1 MIIEGLTP
9 LDRSQYP
16 NHSSSSAA
24 NCYELQNGRL
34 QMGGKNYGWRGWGER
49 EKDTKERMEL
59 IKQPSVTAARGMRR
73 AWCVLDSSVSCKASR
88 ASKQEEKLSCM
99 HEWQRERERPRES

>member
-24 NCYELQNGRL
+24 NCYKLQNGRL
-34 QMGGKNYGWRGWGER
+34 QMGGKNYGWRGGER
-49 EKDTKERMEL
+49 ETQKKR
-59 IKQPSVTAARGMRR
+59 
-73 AWCVLDSSVSCKASR
+73 
-88 ASKQEEKLSCM
+88 
-99 HEWQRERERPRES
+99 EWN